1 MNRRRFGKTFAP
13 VVFACAIFPALAGM
27 GAAQD
32 ETVRIEGK
40 VAWIAAEKM
49 VVAPTG
55 GLPVS
60 IDLSQVDQAEYMG
73 LMSGDR
79 VIVTGKLSPDRDRVM
94 ATSIQRLGA

>member
-1 MNRRRFGKTFAP
+1 MNRRGFGKAFAA
-13 VVFACAIFPALAGM
+13 VFACPIVLALARV

-32 ETVRIEGK
+32 ETVRVEGK
-40 VAWIAAEKM
+40 VAWIAAKKM
-49 VVAPTG
+49 VVAPPG
-55 GLPVS
+55 GLPVT

-79 VIVTGKLSPDRDRVM
+79 VIVTGKLSPDGDRVM